1 MNKVYELLIE
11 NPDYPELSL
20 YLNMP
25 DVVKWICDNDIFYKN
40 IDKIIDN
47 YGKLVGYIMNQI
59 AIYNEEL
66 VVIR

>member
-40 IDKIIDN
+40 IDKLIDN
-47 YGKLVGYIMNQI
+47 YS
-59 AIYNEEL
+59 
-66 VVIR
+66 